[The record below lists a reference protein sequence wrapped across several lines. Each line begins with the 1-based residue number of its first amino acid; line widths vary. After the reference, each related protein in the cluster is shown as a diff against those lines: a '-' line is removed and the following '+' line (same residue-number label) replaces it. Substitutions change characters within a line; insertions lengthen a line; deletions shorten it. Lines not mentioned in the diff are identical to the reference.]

1 MNRRPADSTPMRL
14 ARRLGAERL
23 AWSLRRL
30 HCPVDAG
37 ALVLEVG
44 SGGNPY
50 ARANVLLDAYPET
63 RERHWVP
70 LTVDLPFVF
79 GFLEHLPF
87 RDKSFDFVIA
97 SHVLEHS
104 PAPERAL
111 AEMQRVGRAGYIEV
125 PDAFM
130 ERVNPYKDHRAEI
143 TVRDGWL
150 VIRKKR
156 DWVVDRDLL
165 ELYGDRAKAFVA
177 GELIP
182 ARPFAFHV
190 RHYWEDRIEFEV
202 VNPEVDS
209 AWAAPVDD
217 APRTSAG
224 SDGPRWRHSVRA
236 LLRRA
241 MSQSARNQRI
251 DLASLLACPGCLAEV
266 DRRGNAYV
274 CRRCAAEYPD
284 RNGMP
289 VLNSP
294 SR

>member
-1 MNRRPADSTPMRL
+1 MSRRQEESTPMRL

-30 HCPVDAG
+30 HCPVDDD

-50 ARANVLLDAYPET
+50 ARSNVLLDAYGET

-70 LTVDLPFVF
+70 LTVDRPFVF
-79 GFLEHLPF
+79 GFLERLPF
-87 RDKSFDFVIA
+87 KDKSFDFVIA

-111 AEMQRVGRAGYIEV
+111 AEMQRVSCAGYIEV

-143 TVRDGWL
+143 TVRGGRL

-156 DWVVDRDLL
+156 DWVVDRELV
-165 ELYGDRAKAFVA
+165 ELYDNRAKPFVA

-190 RHYWEDRIEFEV
+190 RYYWKDHLDFNVI
-202 VNPEVDS
+202 NPDVDS
-209 AWAAPVDD
+209 AWTPPVDERAQPAACSD
-217 APRTSAG
+217 AAG
-224 SDGPRWRHSVRA
+224 WRDRVRR

-251 DLASLLACPGCLAEV
+251 DLATLLACPDCSSDVE
-266 DRRGNAYV
+266 RRGDAYV
-274 CRRCAAEYPD
+274 CRGCSATYPD
-284 RNGMP
+284 QQGLPM
-289 VLNSP
+289 LNP